1 MNFNNIG
8 NEGDLGLD
16 GSTFDQD
23 ELIARVHDIDLPE
36 SMLDKILHEILT
48 PLPNDF
54 QPSNYCVQCG
64 RGKEFFESIGNRR
77 FREIVK
83 SFLDQYVK
91 AGRKGTKSSI
101 VVAVLEII
109 EDAGG
114 VFCKFEHG
122 CWWKISDAY
131 AREKV
136 GALFRDCLHTKYR
149 SSAKAKTASRRR
161 SRSCDNRQQERVDS
175 GRRQSLP

>member
-1 MNFNNIG
+1 MNNKVS
-8 NEGDLGLD
+8 NEDDLALD
-16 GSTFDQD
+16 CSIFDQD
-23 ELIARVHDIDLPE
+23 ILIDRVHDIDLPE
-36 SMLDKILHEILT
+36 SMLDKIIHEDLF

-77 FREIVK
+77 FREIVG
-83 SFLDQYVK
+83 SFLEQYVN
-91 AGRKGTKSSI
+91 AGSKGKKSSI
-101 VVAVLEII
+101 VVAVLKVIQ
-109 EDAGG
+109 DAGG
-114 VFCKFEHG
+114 IFCKFEHG